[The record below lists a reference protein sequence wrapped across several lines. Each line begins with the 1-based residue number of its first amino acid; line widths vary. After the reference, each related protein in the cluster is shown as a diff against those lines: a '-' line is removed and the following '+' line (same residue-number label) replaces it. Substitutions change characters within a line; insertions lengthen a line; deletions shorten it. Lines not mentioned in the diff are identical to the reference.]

1 MNKWETDFSK
11 AVAALEIA
19 YDTDVRAYATLK
31 DVDKSSW
38 GLQPLPTWPE
48 TVRTGPMARARAA
61 LIAAE
66 DAVRALLARRSAA
79 IRQSRERRL
88 ALHERGAAFA
98 PTMPMVLE
106 PAKALPAGLFS
117 FERDLLQGAGRH

>member
-31 DVDKSSW
+31 DDDKSSW
-38 GLQPLPTWPE
+38 GMQPMPFWPE
-48 TVRTGPMARARAA
+48 AAKRGPMARARAA
-61 LIAAE
+61 LLAAE
-66 DAVRALLARRSAA
+66 EAVKAIAARRSIAL
-79 IRQSRERRL
+79 RQARERR
-88 ALHERGAAFA
+88 AMLHDLGAFA

-106 PAKALPAGLFS
+106 PVAVIPTGLFS
-117 FERDLLQGAGRH
+117 FERDRLQGAGCH

>member
-31 DVDKSSW
+31 HDDKSSW
-38 GLQPLPTWPE
+38 GLQPMPLWPE
-48 TVRTGPMARARAA
+48 AVKTGPMARARAA

-66 DAVRALLARRSAA
+66 DAVRAIAARRSVAL
-79 IRQSRERRL
+79 RQARERR
-88 ALHERGAAFA
+88 AMLHGRSAFA

-106 PAKALPAGLFS
+106 PASVIPTGLFS
-117 FERDLLQGAGRH
+117 FERDRFQGIGQN